1 MKKYSFLFLLLA
13 ASSLLT
19 SCEAI
24 NTIFKAGMW
33 WAFILMFLVVVA
45 VIWIIS
51 KIFGGGKK

>member
-1 MKKYSFLFLLLA
+1 MKKYSFLFMLLA
-13 ASSLLT
+13 VSSLLT

-33 WAFILMFLVVVA
+33 WAFILMFLVVAA